1 MQYLILCHPGDI
13 TAARVYTLMCKRA
26 RRESVRLITAEELS
40 FAPSIEHR
48 VGDSVETAT
57 GVVKASKS
65 GAYSILRL
73 HDGTVIDS
81 RTVCGVLNRLMY
93 APSPYF
99 QDQASVNSQY
109 SAMEMHALVMS
120 ILESFGESP
129 NQSGRAKIIGR
140 VSGTGLRGREAPLP
154 IWLGM
159 AVRSGLRVRGYDFV
173 SSPRVGSRLGWI
185 PREPVLQ
192 GRVPQQ
198 GSSSDG
204 YMDIP
209 LDQAMMMGKPTT
221 YFEPCEDFETPPPQS
236 SHERLQ
242 PTTGFSALAIC
253 GHILGGVLN
262 DQQLAACT
270 RLVST
275 MQCDLVELRFC
286 LTQTQ
291 SGQPQTAFCGVNL
304 LPDVTDPTHLKFLVD
319 QLCATSDDQN
329 SACAFTP
336 AGPSLALN
344 QSGDTDPVSVH
355 RKAQGDSS
363 TQLTQAPPS
372 KHATPLEVP

>member
-1 MQYLILCHPGDI
+1 MQYLVLCHPGDI

-26 RRESVRLITAEELS
+26 GRNNVRLVTAEELT

-48 VGDSVETAT
+48 VGDSVESET
-57 GVVKASKS
+57 GVGEGSGS
-65 GAYSILRL
+65 GAYSILKL

-93 APSPYF
+93 APSPCF
-99 QDQASVNSQY
+99 HDQASVNSQY
-109 SAMEMHALVMS
+109 SGMEMHALVMS
-120 ILESFGESP
+120 IIESLAGSP
-129 NQSGRAKIIGR
+129 NQSVRAKIIGR

-154 IWLGM
+154 VWLGM

-192 GRVPQQ
+192 GQVSQQ
-198 GSSSDG
+198 ESSSDG
-204 YMDIP
+204 YVDIP
-209 LDQAMMMGKPTT
+209 LDQAIMMGKPTT
-221 YFEPCEDFETPPPQS
+221 YFEPCAEGDTPTPHA
-236 SHERLQ
+236 SHEHSQ
-242 PTTGFSALAIC
+242 PVTGFSALAIC
-253 GHILGGVLN
+253 GHILGGMLN
-262 DQQLAACT
+262 DQQRAACT
-270 RLVST
+270 RLVTT

-286 LTQTQ
+286 LTQTHI
-291 SGQPQTAFCGVNL
+291 GQPQLAFCGVNL
-304 LPDVTDPTHLKFLVD
+304 LPDVTDPAHLKFLVD
-319 QLCATSDDQN
+319 QLLATSDGQN

-336 AGPSLALN
+336 AGPTSALN

-355 RKAQGDSS
+355 RNAQGDSS
-363 TQLTQAPPS
+363 TQLTQASPS